1 MVQEENKLKKILQRA
16 LFILV
21 LIVLILTL
29 GSLRTIYSKNLSAK
43 NLAVSN
49 KALDKTYVKTIKA
62 ESVVGMQPLEL
73 PGTLQGY
80 TESPIYARTNGYI
93 LHWYKDIGAKVKK
106 GELLA
111 KIDTPEIDKSL
122 SLVMATR
129 QQKKGALELAE
140 SSYARWQLMR
150 SKDVVSQQELEEK
163 KSNLIQAQADFSSAE
178 ADVERL
184 NYLVN
189 YKKVISPFNGI
200 VTQRNIDIGDLVSN
214 SDSLSKKPMFL
225 ISQVNPLRVFV
236 DVPQSYANNIHIN
249 QPVTI
254 SQKEIHGQ
262 IFNAKIANTAG
273 AIDKTTRTLQIEIIL
288 PNDDNQLLP
297 GSFVKVSVPIE
308 SKDSLKV
315 PLNAILFKALGPSVA
330 TVVNNKVKIKYVT
343 IGQDFGNRLEI
354 IQGLDA
360 SDEIILN
367 PPDSIADGDSVEI
380 SN

>member
-62 ESVVGMQPLEL
+62 ESVVGMQTLEL

-93 LHWYKDIGAKVKK
+93 LHWYKDIGEKVKK

>member
-62 ESVVGMQPLEL
+62 ESVVGMQTLEL

-93 LHWYKDIGAKVKK
+93 LHWYKDIGEKVKK

-297 GSFVKVSVPIE
+297 GSFVKVSVPFE

-315 PLNAILFKALGPSVA
+315 PLNAMLFKALGPSVA

>member
-62 ESVVGMQPLEL
+62 ESVVGMQTLEL

>member
-62 ESVVGMQPLEL
+62 ESVVGMQTLEL

-140 SSYARWQLMR
+140 SSYARWQLMW

>member
-1 MVQEENKLKKILQRA
+1 
-16 LFILV
+16 
-21 LIVLILTL
+21 
-29 GSLRTIYSKNLSAK
+29 
-43 NLAVSN
+43 
-49 KALDKTYVKTIKA
+49 
-62 ESVVGMQPLEL
+62 
-73 PGTLQGY
+73 
-80 TESPIYARTNGYI
+80 
-93 LHWYKDIGAKVKK
+93 
-106 GELLA
+106 
-111 KIDTPEIDKSL
+111 
-122 SLVMATR
+122 MATR

-315 PLNAILFKALGPSVA
+315 PLNAMLFKALGPSVA

>member
-62 ESVVGMQPLEL
+62 ESVVGMQTLEL

-315 PLNAILFKALGPSVA
+315 PLNAMLFKALGPSVA

>member
-62 ESVVGMQPLEL
+62 ESVVGMQTLEL

-93 LHWYKDIGAKVKK
+93 LHWYKDIGEKVKK

-315 PLNAILFKALGPSVA
+315 PLNAMLFKALGPSVA